1 MCVKRVAALHVSFD
15 ILAGCAVLVYASG
28 QTLFFFSMLLWILLL
43 IIRRSVHAVRI
54 LLLSILFR
62 LLIVLTLRFTFRLGL
77 FIGSMVLQ
85 VSLLERG
92 QSFESE
98 TIQVDPQFLV
108 GKGGNLDDLLEF
120 GMELDLETANESI
133 YI

>member
-15 ILAGCAVLVYASG
+15 ILAGCAVHASG
-28 QTLFFFSMLLWILLL
+28 QTLFSFSMLLRILLL
-43 IIRRSVHAVRI
+43 IIRRSVHAIRI
-54 LLLSILFR
+54 LLLSILFP
-62 LLIVLTLRFTFRLGL
+62 LLVVLVLRFTFRLGL

-85 VSLLERG
+85 ISLLERG

-120 GMELDLETANESI
+120 GMKLDLETANESI
-133 YI
+133 SI

>member
-1 MCVKRVAALHVSFD
+1 MFYSTFLLAVPYMLPVKRCFS
-15 ILAGCAVLVYASG
+15 
-28 QTLFFFSMLLWILLL
+28 SMLLRILLL
-43 IIRRSVHAVRI
+43 LIRRSVHAVRI
-54 LLLSILFR
+54 LLLSVLFP
-62 LLIVLTLRFTFRLGL
+62 LLVVLVLRITFRLGL

-85 VSLLERG
+85 ISLLERG

-98 TIQVDPQFLV
+98 TIQVYPQFLV
-108 GKGGNLDDLLEF
+108 GKGGNFDDLLEF

>member
-15 ILAGCAVLVYASG
+15 ILAGCAVHASG
-28 QTLFFFSMLLWILLL
+28 QTLFFFFSMLLRILLL

-54 LLLSILFR
+54 LLRSVLFP
-62 LLIVLTLRFTFRLGL
+62 LLVVLVLRITFRLGL

-85 VSLLERG
+85 ISLLERG

-120 GMELDLETANESI
+120 GMELDSKTSE
-133 YI
+133 

>member
-15 ILAGCAVLVYASG
+15 ILAGCAVHASG
-28 QTLFFFSMLLWILLL
+28 QTLFSFSMLLRILLL

-54 LLLSILFR
+54 LLLSILFP
-62 LLIVLTLRFTFRLGL
+62 LLVVLVLRFTFRLGL

-108 GKGGNLDDLLEF
+108 GKVGNLDDLLEF

>member
-1 MCVKRVAALHVSFD
+1 
-15 ILAGCAVLVYASG
+15 
-28 QTLFFFSMLLWILLL
+28 MLLRILLL

-54 LLLSILFR
+54 LLLSVLFP
-62 LLIVLTLRFTFRLGL
+62 LLVVLVLRFTFRLGL

-85 VSLLERG
+85 ISLLERG

-120 GMELDLETANESI
+120 GMELD
-133 YI
+133 

>member
-1 MCVKRVAALHVSFD
+1 MFHSTFLLAVPYMLPVKR
-15 ILAGCAVLVYASG
+15 C
-28 QTLFFFSMLLWILLL
+28 FFSMLLRILLL

-54 LLLSILFR
+54 LLLGVLFP
-62 LLIVLTLRFTFRLGL
+62 LLVVLVLRITFRLGL

-85 VSLLERG
+85 ISLLERG

-120 GMELDLETANESI
+120 GMELDSSTANESI